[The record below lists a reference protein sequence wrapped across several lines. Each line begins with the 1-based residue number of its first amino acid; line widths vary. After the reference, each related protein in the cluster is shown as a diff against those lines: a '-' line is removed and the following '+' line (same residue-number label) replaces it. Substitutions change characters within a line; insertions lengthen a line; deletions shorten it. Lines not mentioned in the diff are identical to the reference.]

1 MQPPVQFA
9 TTSDGVRIAYCCH
22 GEGPPLVFVRGW
34 LSHLEWMWDA
44 PAFRAYF
51 QALAQHFRL
60 VRYDGRGNGLSDRDV
75 TALDLD
81 SLVLDLDAVID
92 ALGLRDVTLYASCYG
107 GPIAI
112 AYTVNHP
119 DRVTR
124 LIIEGSFARG
134 EAIAPPE
141 RQRDFIY
148 MVRNWWPA
156 GAGVVDHLTRPD
168 TSETKLG
175 DLIRG
180 RPTPLSGSAS
190 PQVAAELYSTAF
202 RIDITDLLPHVHV
215 PTLVLHPR
223 NSQAIPFELGR
234 QLAAQIPGA
243 RFVAVES
250 SAHNLWEGD
259 VRAALAAIGDFVG
272 VNIEYE
278 APATAGTAATS
289 AVSVVL
295 FTDLEGSTILTDRL
309 GDEAA
314 QQLVRAH
321 NVAVRGAL
329 RAHGGTEIKHTG
341 DGIMAS
347 FPAASAALDC
357 AIAAQRAFAPHARAA
372 PMPGR
377 MRVGINAGEPLAEEG
392 DLFGTAVQVARR
404 ICDAAEP
411 GQILVSDVVRQLVAG
426 KQYLFASRGETP
438 LRGFEDP
445 VRLFELRWKQG

>member
-1 MQPPVQFA
+1 
-9 TTSDGVRIAYCCH
+9 
-22 GEGPPLVFVRGW
+22 
-34 LSHLEWMWDA
+34 MWGA
-44 PAFRAYF
+44 PTFRAYF
-51 QALAQHFRL
+51 QALAQHFGL
-60 VRYDGRGNGLSDRDV
+60 IRYDGRGNGLSDHDV

-81 SLVLDLDAVID
+81 SLVLDLDAVVD

-112 AYTVNHP
+112 TYTVNHP

-124 LIIEGSFARG
+124 LVIEGSFARG

-148 MVRNWWPA
+148 MIRNWWPA

-180 RPTPLSGSAS
+180 TPTPLSGSAS
-190 PQVAAELYSTAF
+190 PQVAAELYSMAF
-202 RIDITDLLPHVHV
+202 RIDITDLLPQVRV

-223 NSQAIPFELGR
+223 DSQAIPFELGR

-243 RFVAVES
+243 RFVAVEG

-259 VRAALAAIGDFVG
+259 ARAALAAIGDFVG
-272 VNIEYE
+272 VDLEYE
-278 APATAGTAATS
+278 PPATAAPLATS

-295 FTDLEGSTILTDRL
+295 FTDLERSTTLTDRL

-314 QQLVRAH
+314 QELVRAH
-321 NVAVRGAL
+321 NTAVRDAL

-357 AIAAQRAFAPHARAA
+357 AIAAQRAFDPQGRAA
-372 PMPGR
+372 LVPAR
-377 MRVGINAGEPLAEEG
+377 MRVGINAGEPLSEEG

-404 ICDAAEP
+404 VCDAAEP

-426 KQYLFASRGETP
+426 KQYHFADRGETS
-438 LRGFEDP
+438 LRGFEEP
-445 VRLFELRWKQG
+445 VRLLQLLWEQQ